1 MFFPFFIILQLDAPA
16 GELVL
21 RKIEDMGVT
30 VHTRTA
36 ASDIV
41 TSIDSATG
49 SEVYKGLKVGESILP
64 SDLVIFAIGISPRDD
79 LARKSGL
86 KCAEKGGIEV
96 GDDLMTSAEGVYAIG
111 ECASWKGKVSSFS
124 RIVSVALV
132 DLTLTIV
139 ICWSDV
145 RIDCSRSGDGGYPL
159 VQPCTYTTSLPL
171 CLHYSPA
178 TMVSTRRPRPT
189 HMPRVK

>member
-1 MFFPFFIILQLDAPA
+1 
-16 GELVL
+16 
-21 RKIEDMGVT
+21 MGVK

-41 TSIDSATG
+41 TSTDPATG
-49 SEVYKGLKVGESILP
+49 SEIYKGLKVGESVLP

-111 ECASWKGKVSSFS
+111 ECASWKGKVRLFS
-124 RIVSVALV
+124 RLLSLASAE
-132 DLTLTIV
+132 LTLTMV
-139 ICWSDV
+139 IRWLDV
-145 RIDCSRSGDGGYPL
+145 WINCARRGDGGHSIF
-159 VQPCTYTTSLPL
+159 QPCTHLSTLSL
-171 CLHYSPA
+171 CLPPSMA
-178 TMVSTRRPRPT
+178 TVVSACRPRPT
-189 HMPRVK
+189 HMPHAR